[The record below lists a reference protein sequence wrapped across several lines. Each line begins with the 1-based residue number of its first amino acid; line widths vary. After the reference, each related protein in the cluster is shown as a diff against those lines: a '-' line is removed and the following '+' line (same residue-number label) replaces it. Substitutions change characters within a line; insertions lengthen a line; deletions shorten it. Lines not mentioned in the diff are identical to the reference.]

1 MITIS
6 KTSDAELF
14 KASKIIEI
22 HFETAKLQRSPDLK
36 TGWLSDRI
44 LQNGVSLF
52 ENLEIAVESSS
63 EGDVRADFTG
73 FVLLG

>member
-1 MITIS
+1 MQEVEFCECQY
-6 KTSDAELF
+6 EL
-14 KASKIIEI
+14 
-22 HFETAKLQRSPDLK
+22 LSPDLK

-63 EGDVRADFTG
+63 EGDVQADFTG